1 MITFLV
7 PTFNERKNIYIFIN
21 TINRLNLKLDHNILF
36 IDDNSNDGTIE
47 ELIKAKKEFYNIDY
61 IIRNEKKRDLTQS
74 LVFGINYLKEKY
86 TLIMDCDL
94 QHDYEKIEI
103 LIKNI
108 TENNFDLVIGSRFIK
123 DGQNISMNKRR
134 VLESKLGIL
143 LCRLIGIS
151 TVMDPLS
158 GFFIIKTNLLKK
170 IKNKIK
176 TRGFKILLTIL
187 YLLRNKLEYK
197 ELPIKFNKRVY
208 EKSKLNLKVKILF
221 LEQILKLKFS
231 L

>member
-21 TINRLNLKLDHNILF
+21 TINRLDLKLDHNILF

-151 TVMDPLS
+151 NVMDPLS

>member
-103 LIKNI
+103 LIKN
-108 TENNFDLVIGSRFIK
+108 F
-123 DGQNISMNKRR
+123 
-134 VLESKLGIL
+134 
-143 LCRLIGIS
+143 
-151 TVMDPLS
+151 
-158 GFFIIKTNLLKK
+158 
-170 IKNKIK
+170 
-176 TRGFKILLTIL
+176 
-187 YLLRNKLEYK
+187 
-197 ELPIKFNKRVY
+197 
-208 EKSKLNLKVKILF
+208 
-221 LEQILKLKFS
+221 
-231 L
+231 

>member
-123 DGQNISMNKRR
+123 NGQNISMNKRR

-151 TVMDPLS
+151 NVMDPLS

-208 EKSKLNLKVKILF
+208 EKSKLNLKVKIF
-221 LEQILKLKFS
+221 RR
-231 L
+231 

>member
-21 TINRLNLKLDHNILF
+21 TINGLNLKLDHNILF

-123 DGQNISMNKRR
+123 NGQNISMNKRR

-151 TVMDPLS
+151 NVMDPLS